1 MRVHEV
7 RRKSNGQNLHITIP
21 LHVIITGLISKISEL
36 QDSGKNGQRQN
47 FGKNFGAYA
56 PMKRGIEG
64 AAAPSALRAFT
75 PYWRK

>member
-47 FGKNFGAYA
+47 FEKKF
-56 PMKRGIEG
+56 RR
-64 AAAPSALRAFT
+64 LRANE
-75 PYWRK
+75 KGD